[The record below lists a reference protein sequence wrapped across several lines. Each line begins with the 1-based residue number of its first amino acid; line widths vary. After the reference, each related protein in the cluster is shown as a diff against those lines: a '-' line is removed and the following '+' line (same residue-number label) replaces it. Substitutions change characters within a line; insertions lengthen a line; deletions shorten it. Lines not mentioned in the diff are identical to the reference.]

1 MANMAVS
8 RIKREFKEVLKSE
21 EITQCSIKLEMVNDN
36 FTELRGEIAGPPD
49 TPYEGGKFMLEITV
63 PETYPFNPPKV
74 KFMTK
79 IWHPN
84 ISSVTGAI
92 CLDILKDNWAAAMT
106 LRTVL
111 LSLQALLAAA
121 EPDDPQDAVVA
132 TQYKDNH
139 EMFILTAKHWTN
151 VYAGGPF
158 ANMDFDQKVQRLR
171 DMGIPEYDARA
182 ALSRHNWHLER
193 ASEQLFS

>member
-1 MANMAVS
+1 MGCILILGWRRRQV
-8 RIKREFKEVLKSE
+8 RF
-21 EITQCSIKLEMVNDN
+21 IT
-36 FTELRGEIAGPPD
+36 R
-49 TPYEGGKFMLEITV
+49 
-63 PETYPFNPPKV
+63 
-74 KFMTK
+74 

-132 TQYKDNH
+132 YQFKDKH
-139 EMFILTAKHWTN
+139 ELFVLTARHWTN
-151 VYAGGPF
+151 AYAGGPHTF
-158 ANMDFDQKVQRLR
+158 PDCDSKIQRLK
-171 DMGIPEYDARA
+171 DMGIDEHDARA
-182 ALSRHNWHLER
+182 VLSKENWNLEK
-193 ASEQLFS
+193 ATECLFS